1 MYLPVLLPDLVRRE
15 LSIDD
20 ILALIASKHEITTQD
35 IQDIFKLDITTTHK
49 VLDFLTRFD
58 FVKLERQY
66 VVLNETMKSLFY

>member
-20 ILALIASKHEITTQD
+20 VLALIASKHEITTQD

-66 VVLNETMKSLFY
+66 VVLNETVKSLFD

>member
-1 MYLPVLLPDLVRRE
+1 MYLPVLLPGLVRRE

-66 VVLNETMKSLFY
+66 VVLNETMKSLFD

>member
-35 IQDIFKLDITTTHK
+35 IQDIFKLDNTTTHK
-49 VLDFLTRFD
+49 VLDFLARFD

-66 VVLNETMKSLFY
+66 VVLNETVKSLFD

>member
-66 VVLNETMKSLFY
+66 VVLNETVKSLFD

>member
-15 LSIDD
+15 LSIED

>member
-15 LSIDD
+15 LSIED

-66 VVLNETMKSLFY
+66 VVLNKTMKSIFD

>member
-58 FVKLERQY
+58 FVKLKRQY
-66 VVLNETMKSLFY
+66 VVLNETMKSLFD

>member
-66 VVLNETMKSLFY
+66 IVLNETMKSLFD

>member
-1 MYLPVLLPDLVRRE
+1 MYLPVLLPGLVRRE

-35 IQDIFKLDITTTHK
+35 IQDVFKLDITTTHR

-66 VVLNETMKSLFY
+66 VVLNETMKSLFD

>member
-35 IQDIFKLDITTTHK
+35 IQDVFKLDITTTHR

-66 VVLNETMKSLFY
+66 VVLNETMKSLFD

>member
-66 VVLNETMKSLFY
+66 VVLNETMKSLFD

>member
-15 LSIDD
+15 LLIDD

-35 IQDIFKLDITTTHK
+35 IQDIFKLNITTTHK

>member
-66 VVLNETMKSLFY
+66 VVLNKTMKSIFD

>member
-15 LSIDD
+15 LSIED
-20 ILALIASKHEITTQD
+20 ILALIASKHEITAQD

-49 VLDFLTRFD
+49 VLDFLIRFN
-58 FVKLERQY
+58 FVRLERQY

>member
-35 IQDIFKLDITTTHK
+35 IQDVFKLDITTTHR